1 MKTTE
6 KLLSVLLAISLLL
19 CCAPS
24 ALADT
29 PTFTD
34 VASAAAYVR
43 AAMIQRQKEIS
54 FVYTAPSAEIG
65 ELNSSNI
72 SDYFY
77 ARMQEIDAAVFAH
90 TGVSYEGDYLLNHM
104 ASRSTGYGFG
114 YYSDSPA
121 VDANFDFTGSYI
133 TTVEQEEQ
141 VAKAV
146 SAALKQLNLSG
157 KSAYEKVRAIN
168 DYICSHVEYDYANLN
183 NDAYALKHS
192 AYAALINGTAVC
204 QGYANLFY
212 RMALEAG
219 LDCRLISGNA
229 NNGKGI
235 GGHAWNIVRLGAKY
249 YYIDVTWNDGTH
261 SDRYFLVGKDGFKDH
276 YPSSAFTGESFVS
289 AYPIAEKAFDPNDP
303 AAQGCGGNHKIVTDP
318 AVPATCTTD
327 GKTEGS
333 NCADCGEILV
343 AQTVVKASGHQWDG
357 GTQTREA
364 TCKEEGET
372 TFTCAVC
379 KETKTEPIPVD
390 PANHADYGTEL
401 INARPA
407 TDTETGYT
415 GDTVCKGCGT
425 VLQQGEEIPVI
436 EKQHTEHTWDEGEIV
451 SAATCTE
458 KGITAFTC
466 TVCGTVDIVYLP
478 VDPANHADYGTE
490 LINAKPA
497 TETETGY
504 TGDTVCK
511 GCGAVL
517 QQGEEIPVIEK
528 QHTEHT
534 WDEGEIVSAATCTE
548 EGITAFTC
556 TVCGAVEIVYPPV
569 DPTNHADY
577 GTELINARPATDTE
591 PGYTGDTVCKGCGA
605 VLQKGEDIPVPV
617 PLHTHELTKTEAVA
631 PTCTE
636 AGHSAYYTCESC
648 GRQFADEAGALE
660 ITMIPSLPAK
670 GHSFGDWTVTKPAT
684 AEEEG
689 VETRV
694 CAVCGAAEDRA
705 IPRLEDET
713 KEHRPGDVDGDGEI
727 TSADARLALRASVKL
742 EHYEEGSAPF
752 IAADANR
759 DGAIGSDDAR
769 LILRAAVKLEDPAD
783 WGREKQ
789 DEPEKEEPSEPE
801 NEEPTEPEKEEP
813 SGQEND
819 PAAAFEQE
827 VIRLVNEERAK
838 QNLPALTENKTLSSL
853 ARLKSQDMHDK
864 GYFDHTSPTYGS
876 MEDMLGKAGV
886 RWGAIGEN
894 IAMGQRTPQ
903 QVVDAWMNSP
913 GHRANILNAAY
924 QQIGVGYCAQGN
936 IWTQMFMA

>member
-1 MKTTE
+1 MKTTDR
-6 KLLSVLLAISLLL
+6 LLSVLLAISLLL
-19 CCAPS
+19 CFAPS
-24 ALADT
+24 VLADA
-29 PTFTD
+29 PAFTD
-34 VASAAAYVR
+34 VASAAAYIR
-43 AAMIQRQKEIS
+43 AAMTDRQKEIA

-65 ELNSSNI
+65 ELNNSNI
-72 SDYFY
+72 SAYFA
-77 ARMQEIDAAVFAH
+77 ARWDEINKAVFAH
-90 TGVSYEGDYLLNHM
+90 TGVSCEGDYLLNHM
-104 ASRSTGYGFG
+104 AEHSVSYGFG
-114 YYSDSPA
+114 YYSDSPT
-121 VDANFDFTGSYI
+121 VNFDIEVAASYH
-133 TTVEQEEQ
+133 TTAEQEEQ
-141 VAKAV
+141 AASAVA
-146 SAALKQLNLSG
+146 AALKQLDLSG

-183 NDAYALKHS
+183 DKTYTLKYS
-192 AYAALINGTAVC
+192 AYAALINGTSVC

-219 LDCRLISGNA
+219 LDCRIISGNA
-229 NNGKGI
+229 NNGKEI
-235 GGHAWNIVRLGAKY
+235 GAHAWNIVRLGGKY

-276 YPSSAFTGESFVS
+276 YPSAAFTGESFVS
-289 AYPIAEKAFDPNDP
+289 AYPISETAFDPEDP
-303 AAQGCGGNHKIVTDP
+303 AAQGCGGNHNIVTDP
-318 AVPATCTTD
+318 AVPATCT
-327 GKTEGS
+327 
-333 NCADCGEILV
+333 
-343 AQTVVKASGHQWDG
+343 QTVVKASGHQWDG
-357 GTQTREA
+357 GARTKEA
-364 TCKEEGET
+364 TCKEEGVT

-379 KETKTEPIPVD
+379 KETRTEPIPVD

-401 INARPA
+401 INEKPA
-407 TDTETGYT
+407 TATETGYT
-415 GDTVCKGCGT
+415 GDTVCKGCGA
-425 VLQQGEEIPVI
+425 VLEKGEEIPVL
-436 EKQHTEHTWDEGEIV
+436 EKPHTEHIWDEGKV
-451 SAATCTE
+451 TKDATCTE
-458 KGITAFTC
+458 EGVTTFTC

-490 LINAKPA
+490 LINEKPA
-497 TETETGY
+497 TGTEPGY

-511 GCGAVL
+511 GCGAML
-517 QQGEEIPVIEK
+517 QKGEEIPALGEP
-528 QHTEHT
+528 HTEHV
-534 WDEGEIVSAATCTE
+534 WDEGRVVRAATCTE
-548 EGITAFTC
+548 GGVMNYTC
-556 TVCGAVEIVYPPV
+556 LVCGTIDIVYLPM
-569 DPTNHADY
+569 DPANHADY
-577 GTELINARPATDTE
+577 GTQLINARPATDTE

-605 VLQKGEDIPVPV
+605 VLQQGEEIPIPA
-617 PLHTHELTKTEAVA
+617 PTHTHELTKTEAVA

-636 AGHSAYYTCESC
+636 DGHSAYYTCAGC
-648 GRQFADEAGALE
+648 GKRFADEAGALE

-689 VETRV
+689 VKTRV
-694 CAVCGAAEDRA
+694 CTVCGAVEPRE
-705 IPRLEDET
+705 IPRPEDGT
-713 KEHRPGDVDGDGEI
+713 GEHRPGDVDGDGEI

-752 IAADANR
+752 IAADANK

-769 LILRAAVKLEDPAD
+769 MILRAAVKLEDPAD
-783 WGREKQ
+783 WDREKQ
-789 DEPEKEEPSEPE
+789 DKPEKEELSVPEEEEPSEPKE
-801 NEEPTEPEKEEP
+801 EEPSEPEKEEP
-813 SGQEND
+813 SGQEDD

-913 GHRANILNAAY
+913 GHRANILNASFT
-924 QQIGVGYCAQGN
+924 QIGVGYVAQGN
-936 IWTQMFMA
+936 YWTQMFIGSIGS